1 MFRRIGSAMVLA
13 VALLSTPALAQERGL
28 SVRSGV
34 SAFTGD
40 LGGET
45 DVGAFLGIQAEAR
58 PLRLLGVE
66 LGYEGSAN
74 GFEEEGASGA
84 LWRHNVGALAKL
96 GPVVDNGWMPF
107 LGAGLGVSY
116 IDPTGEVGTNV
127 FEEDIVAEVPLA
139 AGIEYR
145 FSGVTAGASAMYR
158 VVAGEGF
165 APGSADEGDLFTAGL
180 SLGGRF

>member
-1 MFRRIGSAMVLA
+1 MFRQSMCAVILA
-13 VALLSTPALAQERGL
+13 AGLLAAPALAQDRGL

-45 DVGAFLGIQAEAR
+45 DAGAFLGIQGEAR
-58 PLRLLGVE
+58 LFPAIGLE

-74 GFEEEGASGA
+74 GFEENSGT

-96 GPVVDNGWMPF
+96 GPVLDDRWMPF
-107 LGAGLGVSY
+107 VGAGLGVSY
-116 IDPTGEVGTNV
+116 LDPTGEAGDGV
-127 FEEDIVAEVPLA
+127 FDEDIVAEVPLS

-145 FSGVTAGASAMYR
+145 FSGMTAGARATYR
-158 VVAGEGF
+158 IVEGESF
-165 APGSADEGDLFTAGL
+165 APGSVDEGDLFTAGL